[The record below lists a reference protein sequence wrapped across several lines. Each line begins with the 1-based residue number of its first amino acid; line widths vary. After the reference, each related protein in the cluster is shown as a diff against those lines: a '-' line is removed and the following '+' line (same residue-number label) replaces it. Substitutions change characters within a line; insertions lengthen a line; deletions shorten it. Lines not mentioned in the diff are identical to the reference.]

1 MNKPNF
7 MKYYL
12 NFHVETIVSKIN
24 LHNAQ
29 NFNDL
34 KLNLINFST
43 KLMHDF
49 VGVIRM
55 TQAIHCRKFKA
66 VWIKPAKL

>member
-12 NFHVETIVSKIN
+12 NFHVEIIVSKIN

-34 KLNLINFST
+34 KLHN
-43 KLMHDF
+43 LMHK
-49 VGVIRM
+49 ILM
-55 TQAIHCRKFKA
+55 T
-66 VWIKPAKL
+66 

>member
-1 MNKPNF
+1 

-34 KLNLINFST
+34 KLHI
-43 KLMHDF
+43 
-49 VGVIRM
+49 
-55 TQAIHCRKFKA
+55 
-66 VWIKPAKL
+66 

>member
-29 NFNDL
+29 NFNN
-34 KLNLINFST
+34 LN
-43 KLMHDF
+43 MHQ
-49 VGVIRM
+49 GS
-55 TQAIHCRKFKA
+55 QLFK
-66 VWIKPAKL
+66 IKHSNRVHFLEVSCI

>member
-12 NFHVETIVSKIN
+12 NFHVETIVSKNN
-24 LHNAQ
+24 LYNAQ

-34 KLNLINFST
+34 KLHI
-43 KLMHDF
+43 
-49 VGVIRM
+49 
-55 TQAIHCRKFKA
+55 
-66 VWIKPAKL
+66 

>member
-29 NFNDL
+29 NFNN
-34 KLNLINFST
+34 LN
-43 KLMHDF
+43 
-49 VGVIRM
+49 
-55 TQAIHCRKFKA
+55 IHISRLTAFQNKHSNRVHFLEVSC
-66 VWIKPAKL
+66 I

>member
-7 MKYYL
+7 MKYL

-29 NFNDL
+29 NFNN
-34 KLNLINFST
+34 LNMHISRLTAGVVSRVDCSVKSKRKRT
-43 KLMHDF
+43 KSAL
-49 VGVIRM
+49 GTR
-55 TQAIHCRKFKA
+55 
-66 VWIKPAKL
+66 L